1 MVAESEPACAWS
13 TPIIV
18 ISDIQGYLL
27 RGSGDGSYH
36 GTGVD
41 GGDRFGGGASAH
53 APRIE
58 AHAQHGQHEHRN
70 RNVEWRGIMV
80 EFSYWEIE

>member
-1 MVAESEPACAWS
+1 MEHAV
-13 TPIIV
+13 IV

-27 RGSGDGSYH
+27 GGSGDGSYD

-70 RNVEWRGIMV
+70 RNVEMAWNHGGI
-80 EFSYWEIE
+80 